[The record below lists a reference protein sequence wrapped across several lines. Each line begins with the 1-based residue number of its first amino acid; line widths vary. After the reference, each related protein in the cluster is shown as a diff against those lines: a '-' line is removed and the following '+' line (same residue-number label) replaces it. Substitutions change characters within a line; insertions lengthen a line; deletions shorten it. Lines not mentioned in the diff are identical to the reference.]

1 VAKVDGTTIPE
12 PYIRRI
18 YRCNQ
23 RQQKLLRLNWDL
35 VSIVF
40 ASSSI
45 ACAICNAAIAAN
57 LGTYQSKGIVSAK
70 LLPVVSPSKTRSPVS
85 SEMAQAGFKSDGE
98 LLTTAS
104 HQTINLGTGVWV
116 ADLNQPIPPS
126 ATKVPPTKSLTL
138 LDKRYA
144 NKHQGTTE
152 ASQLLPAIML
162 PHTLA
167 NVEVVPKP
175 TENLKNSELNN
186 DQPQLKVQPTFPL
199 AYPEHQNRLIVNKL
213 DALQPDD
220 NSELGNLRVRKL
232 KVQPHQADSGSEL
245 GTLRLRQLEV
255 SNQAQANSELGT
267 LRLRQLEVSNQGQAN
282 SELGTLRVR
291 ELEVPNQAQAN
302 SELGVLRI
310 RELEVPLQ
318 TDSDLEL
325 GNLRIREQEVQPP
338 QKVESPQHQTTARL
352 LAQVGYFQTNNIFS
366 GIDPVNDGLISSG
379 LTLLV
384 APALG
389 PKTALVTAIDGAL
402 IRYVAQ
408 SEFNYNQL
416 RFRAGIHQQLTPKVY
431 GEIGWNNQQLFRAK
445 VGDRFL
451 NENSIRLA
459 FQRRDRLSDKL
470 RLNTLYEFRF
480 SDANPE
486 SRSRIINSLSVS
498 LSYYLK
504 RNLQVGLD
512 YQYALSNFTQRERED
527 QYHRILGRL
536 NYGIS
541 RDSQINLQGGLTLGN
556 SSQANIDFDN
566 FFFSVTYTIELGKF

>member
-1 VAKVDGTTIPE
+1 MAKINGTTIAE
-12 PYIRRI
+12 ALTGQT

-23 RQQKLLRLNWDL
+23 QWQKLLRLNWVL
-35 VSIVF
+35 VSIV
-40 ASSSI
+40 ASSS
-45 ACAICNAAIAAN
+45 AAWFTICNTAIAAN
-57 LGTYQSKGIVSAK
+57 LGTYRSKGIVSAI
-70 LLPVVSPSKTRSPVS
+70 LLPVEPPSKTRPIS
-85 SEMAQAGFKSDGE
+85 SEMAHVVFSDGE
-98 LLTTAS
+98 LLTTTP
-104 HQTINLGTGVWV
+104 HQTSNLDATWV
-116 ADLNQPIPPS
+116 AALNQPIPP
-126 ATKVPPTKSLTL
+126 PTESLTL
-138 LDKRYA
+138 LDKRHG
-144 NKHQGTTE
+144 NKHQETTE
-152 ASQLLPAIML
+152 ASQPLPAIM
-162 PHTLA
+162 PSHTLA
-167 NVEVVPKP
+167 VEVVPPAGKP
-175 TENLKNSELNN
+175 KLTKNLKNSAHNE
-186 DQPQLKVQPTFPL
+186 QPQLKLQPTFPL
-199 AYPEHQNRLIVNKL
+199 PYPEYQTRLTINKL
-213 DALQPDD
+213 DALQSDD

-232 KVQPHQADSGSEL
+232 KMQPDQVDTG
-245 GTLRLRQLEV
+245 
-255 SNQAQANSELGT
+255 
-267 LRLRQLEVSNQGQAN
+267 

-291 ELEVPNQAQAN
+291 ELEVTRQAQANSELGTLYLRQLEVPNQAQAN
-302 SELGVLRI
+302 VELGVLRI

-325 GNLRIREQEVQPP
+325 GNLRIREQEVQLP
-338 QKVESPQHQTTARL
+338 QKVALPRYQTTAHL
-352 LAQVGYFQTNNIFS
+352 LAQVGYFQTSNIFS
-366 GIDPVNDGLISSG
+366 GIDPVNDGLILSG

-384 APALG
+384 SPALG
-389 PKTALVTAIDGAL
+389 PKTALVTAIDGTL
-402 IRYVAQ
+402 IRYVDQ

-416 RFRAGIHQQLTPKVY
+416 RFRAGIRQQLTSKVY

-486 SRSRIINSLSVS
+486 SRSRIINSFLVS

-512 YQYALSNFTQRERED
+512 YQFALSNFTQRERQD

-541 RDSQINLQGGLTLGN
+541 RDSQVNVQGGLTLGN
-556 SSQANIDFDN
+556 SSQSNIDFDN

>member
-1 VAKVDGTTIPE
+1 MAKVDGTTIAE

-23 RQQKLLRLNWDL
+23 QQQKLLRLNWDL

-70 LLPVVSPSKTRSPVS
+70 LLPVVSPSKTRSPIS

-98 LLTTAS
+98 LLTTAP
-104 HQTINLGTGVWV
+104 HRTINLGTGVWV

-138 LDKRYA
+138 LDKRHA

-152 ASQLLPAIML
+152 ASQGLPAIML

-175 TENLKNSELNN
+175 TENLKNSELDN

-213 DALQPDD
+213 DALQSDD

-232 KVQPHQADSGSEL
+232 KVQPHQVDTGSEL
-245 GTLRLRQLEV
+245 GTLRVRELEEP
-255 SNQAQANSELGT
+255 NQA
-267 LRLRQLEVSNQGQAN
+267 QAN

-291 ELEVPNQAQAN
+291 ELEEPNQAQAN

-389 PKTALVTAIDGAL
+389 SKTALVTAIDGSL
-402 IRYVAQ
+402 IRYVDQ

-431 GEIGWNNQQLFRAK
+431 GEIGWSNQQLFRDK

-451 NENSIRLA
+451 SENSIRLA

-470 RLNTLYEFRF
+470 RLNTFYEFRF

-498 LSYYLK
+498 LSYYVK

-512 YQYALSNFTQRERED
+512 YQFALSNFTQRERED